1 MMKKIGLLTFHDT
14 TNFGSWLQTYGLY
27 YTIRSMGYECDVID
41 YKCDE
46 IVRREIPGRLSFTL
60 NPKDILKDILFT
72 SQIRKKYSNL
82 TALTCEKMTLSPTC
96 NRSSIRKV
104 TDSFD
109 KVIVGSDIVWGL
121 DITDNDMTY
130 FLDFINDKKRKIA
143 FSSSIGTPWTP
154 EQERLIQDKL
164 IGFDAIAMRET
175 DAAEQVGRLVNRKIN
190 TVCDPTMLIEADTW
204 GRMASTPRKK
214 EKYCLVYFDTEDRDA
229 IKYAKKWATA
239 NNAKVYFI
247 NYGIPLSGV
256 VNVKPLSI
264 QEFLGLIKY
273 AGMVCTASY
282 HGLLFS
288 TYFNRQLRYF
298 NRAHKSRMISLTKRL
313 GISSFD
319 SDAPIEASID
329 YHSVNNRTAIF
340 RAQSINILNNML
352 SYD

>member
-1 MMKKIGLLTFHDT
+1 
-14 TNFGSWLQTYGLY
+14 
-27 YTIRSMGYECDVID
+27 MGYECDVID

-46 IVRREIPGRLSFTL
+46 IVHREIPGRLSFTL

-82 TALTCEKMTLSPTC
+82 TALTSEKMTLSPTC
-96 NRSSIRKV
+96 NRSSIKEV

-130 FLDFINDKKRKIA
+130 FLDFIYDKKRKIA

-154 EQERLIQDKL
+154 EQEILIQDKL

-175 DAAEQVGRLVNRKIN
+175 DAAEQVGRLVDRKID
-190 TVCDPTMLIEADTW
+190 TVCDPTMLIDAKTW
-204 GRMASTPRKK
+204 ELMAQAPRKK
-214 EKYCLVYFDTEDRDA
+214 GKYCLVYFDTEDRDA
-229 IKYAKKWATA
+229 IKYAKKWATE
-239 NNAKVYFI
+239 NNANVYFI

-273 AGMVCTASY
+273 ADMVCTASY

-288 TYFNRQLRYF
+288 AYFNRQLRYF
-298 NRAHKSRMISLTKRL
+298 NRAHKSRMISLTTKL
-313 GISSFD
+313 GISYFD
-319 SDAPIEASID
+319 GDAPINATIG
-329 YHSVNNRTAIF
+329 YHSVNNNIAMF
-340 RAQSINILNNML
+340 RAHSLNILKNML
-352 SYD
+352 HYD